1 MAEKKRRRSS
11 ENEKS
16 KDVLSIVSNENET
29 KKAKTREVK
38 TRKRYCRSLRVQ
50 ERDRRLEDG
59 ESVNA
64 IKSEVLVDES
74 MPIVERFDAVM
85 KSMSNIVFGST
96 NRESNLIYFVNP
108 TLLWSTNWSWIETE
122 LAESM
127 VIVKYKTA
135 QWMRIICSRDSA
147 K

>member
-1 MAEKKRRRSS
+1 M
-11 ENEKS
+11 
-16 KDVLSIVSNENET
+16 
-29 KKAKTREVK
+29 K

-85 KSMSNIVFGST
+85 KGMSNIVFGAT
-96 NRESNLIYFVNP
+96 NRESYLIYFVNP

-122 LAESM
+122 FTES
-127 VIVKYKTA
+127 VVTIKYKAA
-135 QWMRIICSRDSA
+135 QWMHIIRSCDSI